1 MGNKLYRPFGF
12 RIKHGSISN
21 FWYFN
26 AIVRCFKGGRWFDVA
41 TGNNISLNEIEAI
54 VKKNHPDVVFDRMP
68 DRAGDVK
75 ETRANTEPLRLRG
88 WVASTSIIEGINRCF
103 EAE

>member
-1 MGNKLYRPFGF
+1 M
-12 RIKHGSISN
+12 
-21 FWYFN
+21 
-26 AIVRCFKGGRWFDVA
+26 
-41 TGNNISLNEIEAI
+41 
-54 VKKNHPDVVFDRMP
+54 VKKNHPDVVFDRRP

-103 EAE
+103 QAE